1 MRNLLPTA
9 LLLLSIAVTSRAAVL
24 PPPQKLLDT
33 LHQVLSAA
41 TKETG
46 LRRLKRSFVATTP
59 TPEEPE
65 WDKELDLTA
74 IGVLFRVKFNDVEN
88 PEQGGKAHIKFPGS
102 RFIRN
107 APFDDVDLQVQFDG
121 SQLHEG
127 QLNLTIGY
135 KFVQKFKHKADLPR
149 EGSISLTRTLGN
161 GEFVLFI
168 TCRNSKIYVHM

>member
-1 MRNLLPTA
+1 MRNLPATA

-46 LRRLKRSFVATTP
+46 LRRLKRSLRE
-59 TPEEPE
+59 PEPESE

-88 PEQGGKAHIKFPGS
+88 PEQGGKAHIKFPGR
-102 RFIRN
+102 RFIKN

-127 QLNLTIGY
+127 QLNMTIGY
-135 KFVQKFKHKADLPR
+135 KF
-149 EGSISLTRTLGN
+149 
-161 GEFVLFI
+161 
-168 TCRNSKIYVHM
+168 

>member
-1 MRNLLPTA
+1 MQNLWVGTA
-9 LLLLSIAVTSRAAVL
+9 VLLLLSIALTSRAAVL
-24 PPPQKLLDT
+24 PPPQQLLDT
-33 LHQVLSAA
+33 LDQVLSAA
-41 TKETG
+41 TKETR
-46 LRRLKRSFVATTP
+46 LRLKRSTSD
-59 TPEEPE
+59 E

-74 IGVLFRVKFNDVEN
+74 IGVLFRIKFNDVER
-88 PEQGGKAHIKFPGS
+88 PEQGGKVHIKFPGS

-161 GEFVLFI
+161 GEFVLFV
-168 TCRNSKIYVHM
+168 TCKNT